1 MAKNKGKKVQVGKE
15 LKKCCHENEKE
26 KGGKK
31 TSETELKVKKKVNKE
46 KGNNSNNRDVRI

>member
-31 TSETELKVKKKVNKE
+31 MSETELKVKKSK
-46 KGNNSNNRDVRI
+46 